1 MKMRSKLFAFLVFA
15 IFASGCSSS
24 ASVPEE
30 TTQVEA
36 QSTTEP
42 TEEEVE
48 ESQRT
53 LIRHDEG
60 EKKARLTEN
69 RQKNHN
75 PNWLHP
81 QLEDKILQA

>member
-24 ASVPEE
+24 ASAPEE

-42 TEEEVE
+42 TEEE
-48 ESQRT
+48 
-53 LIRHDEG
+53 D
-60 EKKARLTEN
+60 
-69 RQKNHN
+69 
-75 PNWLHP
+75 
-81 QLEDKILQA
+81 

>member
-15 IFASGCSSS
+15 IVASACSSS

-42 TEEEVE
+42 AEEKIE
-48 ESQRT
+48 ESKDCLLYT
-53 LIRHDEG
+53 SDAADE
-60 EKKARLTEN
+60 
-69 RQKNHN
+69 
-75 PNWLHP
+75 
-81 QLEDKILQA
+81 